1 MEGYQCDEVLDKDGV
16 KAKAYTP
23 LPCAP
28 RPTLLGEAAM
38 RRKDQGCRWGEV
50 PNPAQDTHLSYQLI
64 LPPLSTGPDQTLT
77 RGVPGI
83 LAIHQSCS

>member
-38 RRKDQGCRWGEV
+38 RRKDQ
-50 PNPAQDTHLSYQLI
+50 
-64 LPPLSTGPDQTLT
+64 
-77 RGVPGI
+77 
-83 LAIHQSCS
+83 